1 MTNNTEQR
9 CTESTES
16 HLLRVN
22 LGELLILVT
31 LSDELTTGYTG
42 LLTLAAL
49 LQLEQT
55 ELQRIERLQMFLQL
69 CTAIGGTGEKQACN
83 GPHVAQTKNL
93 RDKTGDLVSDL
104 KISSALKGNIYD
116 FEIHKNKFS
125 SNNSG
130 LTVLEKDTTLI
141 FRSWGFT
148 GKLILTG
155 RKFCLMVVVVSY
167 RFYKKIMQ
175 CSYKKH
181 VG

>member
-1 MTNNTEQR
+1 M
-9 CTESTES
+9 
-16 HLLRVN
+16 RVN

-83 GPHVAQTKNL
+83 GLHVAQTKNL

-116 FEIHKNKFS
+116 FEIHKNTFS

-167 RFYKKIMQ
+167 RLYKKMMQ
-175 CSYKKH
+175 CSYKKY